1 MLNETWRLLQAL
13 ERSNIKRVR
22 KHKRMQTPGRTS
34 PCLRVCLEKDGKVA
48 SVQDIGGEDW
58 PSWTVMEGNQSSFPV
73 VRVQESLLDMER
85 GHEAWTKLG
94 YDEQDNRR
102 RPPADEMR
110 LDSLEEVLK
119 SVGIRQLSGRAKT
132 LWQRLRDQKAKEL
145 ADCAKHDDPQMKTVE
160 LLAERFTQAAKV
172 PESLLRQVAEQAVA
186 SLRQGRLTAIDTVEQ
201 LMVGKGPP
209 DEKGKPPAVTV
220 QLAFDIEE
228 TEDHHPRLYSQSVKN
243 RLVEVLPQDP
253 FWKRRSAS
261 REQPERTGV
270 DALTGESAKLEERTF
285 PKVDLPVPSAARRGN
300 WIGRKRF
307 PLASMFSEA
316 RCNTRYGMTDARV
329 FPLAQIRATH
339 LKEAL
344 EEITADGRREKNWQ
358 HVASGRFD
366 TQRGHK
372 IEKPDLL
379 IVYVEEKPM
388 LDAKTAGYFGQGQS
402 VTEAKFEVDAAAVC
416 EALRGIAHEK
426 PRSKLNLFLIRE
438 ASKGQAQVVLAES
451 PTVKHVLEAAER
463 WQGAVSEN
471 VPQVTMY
478 LPQITRNE
486 QTLSA
491 VEEGRPL
498 APYPDQVVR
507 LLSHQWVRDGS
518 SPKGNSGR
526 PQKASHEVVGP
537 GLGEVLALMLR
548 MEGMWESTPRRMLDL
563 LIRRVGPLLIGVFGA
578 QHAYGPRQ
586 AQGTHEPFFDY
597 PRGTR
602 ETALGAVAV
611 LGILLDAFESR
622 KENYMKEAPYQ
633 IGQVLSLADTLHKDY
648 CIVVRR
654 GQLPNSLIGTSLM
667 RRALD
672 SPASAL
678 ADLSERMMEYIRWA
692 KIAQVSQDWPK
703 EDQRRIAVNEAR
715 KKLRQ
720 YQPLAGRLGISDL
733 PTECNDVMKA
743 QLLLGFLASPPT
755 EEQTDEGK
763 EENR

>member
-1 MLNETWRLLQAL
+1 
-13 ERSNIKRVR
+13 
-22 KHKRMQTPGRTS
+22 
-34 PCLRVCLEKDGKVA
+34 
-48 SVQDIGGEDW
+48 
-58 PSWTVMEGNQSSFPV
+58 
-73 VRVQESLLDMER
+73 
-85 GHEAWTKLG
+85 
-94 YDEQDNRR
+94 
-102 RPPADEMR
+102 
-110 LDSLEEVLK
+110 
-119 SVGIRQLSGRAKT
+119 
-132 LWQRLRDQKAKEL
+132 
-145 ADCAKHDDPQMKTVE
+145 
-160 LLAERFTQAAKV
+160 
-172 PESLLRQVAEQAVA
+172 
-186 SLRQGRLTAIDTVEQ
+186 
-201 LMVGKGPP
+201 
-209 DEKGKPPAVTV
+209 
-220 QLAFDIEE
+220 
-228 TEDHHPRLYSQSVKN
+228 
-243 RLVEVLPQDP
+243 
-253 FWKRRSAS
+253 
-261 REQPERTGV
+261 
-270 DALTGESAKLEERTF
+270 
-285 PKVDLPVPSAARRGN
+285 
-300 WIGRKRF
+300 
-307 PLASMFSEA
+307 
-316 RCNTRYGMTDARV
+316 MTDARV

-491 VEEGRPL
+491 VEDGRPL
-498 APYPDQVVR
+498 APYLDQVVR

-586 AQGTHEPFFDY
+586 AQGKHEPFFDY